1 MTEGEIGD
9 RPHDETRHRQHE
21 QRRHHALEHTR
32 DDLLR
37 RDKPDRNW
45 RQQPVLD
52 LLRPAK
58 VLNHRQGNRLNARE
72 GEADRQHSWQER
84 RRVAATHE
92 PHLGQQIPEYD
103 HEHERLHRRSQ
114 QEEWELPA
122 SDSHVASE
130 QCCKHR

>member
-21 QRRHHALEHTR
+21 QRRHHTLQDAR
-32 DDLLR
+32 DDFLR
-37 RDKPDRNW
+37 RDQPDW
-45 RQQPVLD
+45 DGRQQPVLD
-52 LLRPAK
+52 LLRPAEI
-58 VLNHRQGNRLNARE
+58 LHHRQCDGLNAGE

-114 QEEWELPA
+114 QEERQLPA
-122 SDSHVASE
+122 GDSHVASE
-130 QCCKHR
+130 QRCKHR